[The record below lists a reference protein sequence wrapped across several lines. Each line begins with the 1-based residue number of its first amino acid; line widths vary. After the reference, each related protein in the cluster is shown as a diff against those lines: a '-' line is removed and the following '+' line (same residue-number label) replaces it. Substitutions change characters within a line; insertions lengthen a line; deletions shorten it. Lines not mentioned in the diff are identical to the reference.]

1 MTKVRKH
8 RGFTLIELL
17 VVIAI
22 IAILIAL
29 LLPAVQQA
37 REAARRTQ
45 CKNNMKQIGLALH
58 NYESSYNAFP
68 PGWVVGGSPASN
80 NFGWAVFILPQM
92 EQNNIYSALNF
103 MQVYSTTDTN
113 LTGTQ
118 NNYRCASDNGSGAVG
133 NLSRANYA
141 GVIMSTYTNPT
152 TGATV
157 TNALGSGTATHGGG
171 MFGLNSSRRFRDMKD
186 GTSNTIVV
194 GERMST
200 GTINNVVR
208 GTEAIWAGIVGA
220 PSAELGIVGS
230 PTPNTAATPLYG
242 NPNNSAPGNY
252 GSFSSRHSG
261 GAQFLLGDGSV
272 RMVSENIDSATY
284 QAVGTCNGGETTGN
298 F

>member
-1 MTKVRKH
+1 MTKARKH

-58 NYESSYNAFP
+58 NYESAYNVFP
-68 PGWVVGGSPASN
+68 PGWVLAGSPVSN

-92 EQNNIYSALNF
+92 EQNNVYSALNF
-103 MQVYSTTDTN
+103 LVAYSTTDTN
-113 LTGTQ
+113 LTNAQT
-118 NNYRCASDNGSGAVG
+118 NYCCASDNGSGSVG
-133 NLSRANYA
+133 GVSRANYA
-141 GVIMSTYTNPT
+141 GVIMATYTNPVTNT
-152 TGATV
+152 TI

-171 MFGLNSSRRFRDMKD
+171 MFGINSSRRFRDMKD
-186 GTSNTIVV
+186 GTSNTVVV

-208 GTEAIWAGIVGA
+208 GTEGIWAGVVGA
-220 PSAELGIVGS
+220 PSADLGIVGS
-230 PTPNTAATPLYG
+230 PTPGYG
-242 NPNNSAPGNY
+242 NPNNSGATNY

-272 RMVSENIDSATY
+272 RMVSENINSATY